1 MQYQIGPW
9 LFLPA
14 RCVISSGGIE
24 KELDPLTFKLINY
37 FISQPDRIIPRQEL
51 VENVWM
57 QSFVDDNA
65 INRAIS
71 ELRKQ
76 LTHKDHKAPIIK
88 THYRKGYSLTVTPKE
103 VIENVPSPVLEQ
115 PVSVSADNEQVASQ
129 SEVSR
134 VISTENL
141 KGVHAA
147 NKQST
152 NAQSINPS
160 NKEDSGDTQIRNN
173 AFRKVSS
180 YKWLL
185 ILVVLLLLINIVMD
199 LQPSNE
205 VDNENSFSTPTPLPN
220 PMVDELEKKPAAIL
234 AKDVSIIT
242 STWNIGSETQ
252 PLVSPD
258 KILFSYTNNN
268 NGKFSTY
275 IKNLSSHKEV
285 KLVYKDFHISAMSW
299 QPLSRIL
306 LTEIT
311 NFKSECYYA
320 SFNLINID
328 DIPEPTFIKKCDKQ
342 VLTMAQLGVN
352 GNLMYHIELDEKK
365 LGQEIYQYNIQ
376 TQKSSVLIPS
386 GNVQYGV
393 TGMLLSPN
401 GKQLL
406 YRWYERNSPAK
417 VYLFDLETREQ
428 RVLYQ
433 QSKEFSSV
441 SLAWLPDSQHV
452 AALKGNILQ
461 FINVETSETKAIK
474 LPLTTQLNKI
484 DFIDSNQF
492 LSSPANSSLYQIVQV
507 DNLFSELDPEF
518 SILYASDSYNL
529 LPTHSKKHKQT
540 NYFVSSRTNQYQIW
554 RAKNGKEEQI
564 SHFKQNEQFNLYIL
578 TLSDNED
585 YLLFSRNSKLE
596 FIDLTTGVLHEI
608 PELDHAKA
616 TSYVWSSNDKS
627 IIYSSI
633 KDKVSQIWQ
642 FDLLTRSNKQLTFAG
657 GHKLLKNDQGNIFYI
672 NDNQLLSLNY
682 EQNNNIDERYKKS
695 ITIPVAQCWCSVAL
709 TDEYFYSLSDPLSLS
724 RMHLFNDEEQTDTLP
739 RSINGTSMN
748 AASNNMLTTLIKEKD
763 TQIQRVFWSEISLP

>member
-51 VENVWM
+51 VENVWL

-76 LTHKDHKAPIIK
+76 LSHKDHKAPIIK
-88 THYRKGYSLTVTPKE
+88 THYRKGYSLTVAAKE
-103 VIENVPSPVLEQ
+103 VIENPTSTALAQ
-115 PVSVSADNEQVASQ
+115 PISLPADREQVYQA
-129 SEVSR
+129 EVSK
-134 VISTENL
+134 VISTESFN
-141 KGVHAA
+141 GVHAA
-147 NKQST
+147 NKQSI
-152 NAQSINPS
+152 NEQSINDS
-160 NKEDSGDTQIRNN
+160 NKENTQIRNN
-173 AFRKVSS
+173 AFKKVSA

-199 LQPSNE
+199 LLPSSE
-205 VDNENSFSTPTPLPN
+205 IDNENSYSTSTFLPKPTVDHSDKKTAPL
-220 PMVDELEKKPAAIL
+220 L

-242 STWNIGSETQ
+242 TTWNIGSETQ

-268 NGKFSTY
+268 NGISSTF

-285 KLVYKDFHISAMSW
+285 KLLYKDLHISAMSW
-299 QPLSRIL
+299 QPLSRVL
-306 LTEIT
+306 LTEVT
-311 NFKSECYYA
+311 DLKSECYYA
-320 SFNLINID
+320 TFNLTNID
-328 DIPEPTFIKKCDKQ
+328 DIPAPTLIKKCDKQ
-342 VLTMAQLGVN
+342 VQMMAQLGAN
-352 GNLMYHIELDEKK
+352 GNVMYHIELDEKK
-365 LGQEIYQYNIQ
+365 LGREIYQYNIQ

-386 GNVQYGV
+386 GNAQYGV
-393 TGMLLSPN
+393 VSMLISPN

-406 YRWYERNSPAK
+406 YRWYERNSPVK

-428 RVLYQ
+428 RVIYE
-433 QSKEFSSV
+433 QSEEFSSI
-441 SLAWLPDSQHV
+441 SLAWLPDSQHI
-452 AALKGNILQ
+452 AALKGKILQ
-461 FINVETSETKAIK
+461 FINVETSEIKAIE
-474 LPLTTQLNKI
+474 LPITTQFNKI
-484 DFIDSNQF
+484 DFIDNNQF
-492 LSSPANSSLYQIVQV
+492 LSSSANSSLYQVAQV
-507 DNLFSELDPEF
+507 DNIFSELEPKVK
-518 SILYASDSYNL
+518 ILYASDSYDYY
-529 LPTHSKKHKQT
+529 PIRSKKNKQI
-540 NYFVSSRTNQYQIW
+540 NYFVSSRTNQNQIW
-554 RAKNGKEEQI
+554 QVDNGKKEQI
-564 SHFKQNEQFNLYIL
+564 SHFEQNENINLYIL
-578 TLSDNED
+578 VLSDNED

-596 FIDLTTGVLHEI
+596 FIDLTTGVLHKI
-608 PELDHAKA
+608 PELDQAKA

-657 GHKLLKNDQGNIFYI
+657 GQKLLKNEQGDIFYI

-682 EQNNNIDERYKKS
+682 EKSNNLEATYNKT
-695 ITIPVAQCWCSVAL
+695 ITIPVAQCWCSIAL
-709 TDEYFYSLSDPLSLS
+709 AGEYFYSLSDPLSLS
-724 RMHLFNDEEQTDTLP
+724 RMHLLTEKEQTTILP
-739 RSINGTSMN
+739 RTINGTAVSAN
-748 AASNNMLTTLIKEKD
+748 PNNMLTTLITEKN